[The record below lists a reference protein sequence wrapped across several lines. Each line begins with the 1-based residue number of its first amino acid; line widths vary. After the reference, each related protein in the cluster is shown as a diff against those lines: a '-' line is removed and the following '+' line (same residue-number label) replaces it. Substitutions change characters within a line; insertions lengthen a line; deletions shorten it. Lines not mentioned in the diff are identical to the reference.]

1 MARMLQEASAA
12 ALSLAAPG
20 TRPKGMQPA
29 DVESLSWAFEAG
41 AEIAAGRRV
50 LALLGGGTRYE
61 AYLVWDDS
69 LFAPVVAKLLRPH
82 LIQDARALG
91 GLNREA
97 RALAELRH
105 PALVRSFD
113 TILEGEHPHL
123 LLEFL
128 DGPRLSTLVRRHGPL
143 SAEQLVSL
151 ARQLCSALQYMAG
164 AGWLHLDVKP
174 RNVVVTA
181 SPMLIDLSVART
193 FADARAIS
201 TGVGTDGYMAPEQ
214 CDPAR
219 FGEIEPRTDVWGLAA
234 TLYEALTGRMAFPR
248 AGDGERF
255 PQLRSGPP
263 VMPPKAPRILAT
275 ALVAALR
282 PDPRDRP
289 TAGEL
294 YDALEPL
301 ADWSRRL
308 ARKLT

>member
-1 MARMLQEASAA
+1 MAPMLREASAA

-20 TRPKGMQPA
+20 TRRRDKLPA
-29 DVESLSWAFEAG
+29 AVASESWAFEAG
-41 AEIAAGRRV
+41 AEIAPGRRA
-50 LALLGGGTRYE
+50 LSLLGGGSRYE

-69 LFAPVVAKLLRPH
+69 LFSPVVAKLLRPH
-82 LIQDARALG
+82 LIHDARALG
-91 GLNREA
+91 GLDREA

-113 TILEGEHPHL
+113 TILEGKRPHL

-193 FADARAIS
+193 FADARTIS

-248 AGDGERF
+248 TGDGERF
-255 PQLRSGPP
+255 PQLRSEAPA
-263 VMPPKAPRILAT
+263 MPQKAPRVLAT
-275 ALVAALR
+275 ALSAALR

-301 ADWSRRL
+301 ADWSHRGARRL
-308 ARKLT
+308 T